1 MESDRAPDYFLF
13 IINPK
18 AGHLDK
24 INLAERIKS
33 AFSSQNSK
41 LECHV
46 VQTEKP
52 GQAQALAADCAR
64 QYGSRAVIFACGGD
78 GTAREVAGGVART
91 DAAMGLVPIGT
102 ANDFAKTVLPGVR
115 LDWLLPRLPGPDIRP
130 IDVIEADG
138 QICLNIASLGFDTK
152 VQRQASRLN
161 ARFPWLGQFSYS
173 LAVVLS
179 LFGNRE
185 YPMHY
190 QMQTIDQDGRK
201 GEIEGDA
208 RFILAAICN
217 GHYYGGGFNPSP
229 HALLDDGRLDFCLV
243 DNLPMRRIIPLIP
256 RYKKG
261 THLGDPAIHL
271 WPVVS
276 GHIQA
281 QKGLLLGNYDGESFE
296 KEMIDFRILPGVL
309 RFAFY

>member
-1 MESDRAPDYFLF
+1 MF

-24 INLAERIKS
+24 TNLADRIK
-33 AFSSQNSK
+33 AVFSEQGGK
-41 LECHV
+41 IECQV
-46 VQTEKP
+46 VQTEKA
-52 GQAQALAADCAR
+52 GQAKDLAADCASR
-64 QYGSRAVIFACGGD
+64 YGSRAVIFACGGD
-78 GTAREVAGGVART
+78 GTAREVANGVART

-102 ANDFAKTVLPGVR
+102 ANDFAKTALPDFR
-115 LDWLLPRLPGPDIRP
+115 LDWLLPRLPRPDIRP

-138 QICLNIASLGFDTK
+138 EICLNIASLGFDTK

-161 ARFPWLGQFSYS
+161 ARFPRLGQFSYS

-179 LFGNRE
+179 LFGKRE

-190 QMQTIDQDGRK
+190 RMQAVDKDGRT
-201 GEIEGDA
+201 GTIEGDA
-208 RFILAAICN
+208 RSILAAICN

-229 HALLDDGRLDFCLV
+229 QARLDDGLLDFCLV

-271 WPVVS
+271 WSVVS

-281 QKGLLLGNYDGESFE
+281 QEGLLLGNYDGESFE
-296 KEMIDFRILPGVL
+296 KKMIDFRILPGVL